1 MTSFGVEGTHALP
14 GGPNAKGEFRDMI
27 MEILY
32 GAMGSTFAPKSRKA
46 LKTNAKWKV
55 PDPTNPFG
63 NPLGFGFALQ
73 LLGRRFWRYSQ
84 SPHGA
89 RTGAAECQAG
99 AKRRPKK

>member
-1 MTSFGVEGTHALP
+1 MTSFGVGGTHALP
-14 GGPNAKGEFRDMI
+14 CGANAKGEFSCMI
-27 MEILY
+27 MEILD
-32 GAMGSTFAPKSRKA
+32 GAMGSTFAQKLEKGYKNNRKRRA
-46 LKTNAKWKV
+46 

-63 NPLGFGFALQ
+63 NPLGFGLALL

-99 AKRRPKK
+99 AERRPKK

>member
-1 MTSFGVEGTHALP
+1 MSFGGVGASALS
-14 GGPNAKGEFRDMI
+14 GGANAKGEFRDMVTG
-27 MEILY
+27 ILY
-32 GAMGSTFAPKSRKA
+32 GAIGSTFAPMLQKGYKNNRKRRA
-46 LKTNAKWKV
+46 

-63 NPLGFGFALQ
+63 NPLGFGLALL

-89 RTGAAECQAG
+89 RTGAAECHAG